1 MVKKCYENCLTRDW
15 QQCDHK
21 NIPGTSHST
30 LHCMPGAC
38 SAHRN
43 KRRTSVPTFFASV
56 HLTTGK
62 WREKKSYRASIENS
76 THDWKKPG
84 LSLRIPHK
92 RKKERA
98 KKTQNAMEPN
108 LYSNKTPS
116 TTWTMMHPGKQQ
128 LNSFEEKIFYDPQG
142 DSPAR
147 QGQILQT

>member
-1 MVKKCYENCLTRDW
+1 MRTAWQGTGSSVIIRTSLEPATPHYTACLEPAL
-15 QQCDHK
+15 H
-21 NIPGTSHST
+21 IGTSE
-30 LHCMPGAC
+30 G
-38 SAHRN
+38 RV
-43 KRRTSVPTFFASV
+43 VPTFFASV